1 METPYNKRDEWRID
15 MHRVDGTIYLNV
27 VKLDEQ
33 VFRGQDRLMYYG
45 YKFEELCTRGDGS
58 ASSVDAN
65 VEFCSVFKLKIGD
78 SKVVLGA
85 EIDCYDGEEGEGSE
99 APHSKYVEIK
109 TSKAIEHGGQ
119 RKTFERKLLKY
130 WIQSFL
136 AGVPSSE
143 SVTRT
148 RHTFQIT
155 SHARQGRCAQI
166 THTIATSH
174 WCSIA

>member
-78 SKVVLGA
+78 SRVVLGA
-85 EIDCYDGEEGEGSE
+85 EIDCYDGEEGEGEEDDGDKDGDSGRE
-99 APHSKYVEIK
+99 GCGDDGANTTRRIPRSCAADVRGWL
-109 TSKAIEHGGQ
+109 HGGRSRRRGQ
-119 RKTFERKLLKY
+119 RRG
-130 WIQSFL
+130 
-136 AGVPSSE
+136 AGIML
-143 SVTRT
+143 R
-148 RHTFQIT
+148 F
-155 SHARQGRCAQI
+155 
-166 THTIATSH
+166 
-174 WCSIA
+174 